1 MSRNL
6 FYIGLIHNNKHFI
19 NTAKQMTARVIGNI
33 DYASAYSD
41 WLLNKFIFENNF
53 EYIVL
58 KNLDTDVLKTINK
71 YNNNKLILWKE
82 LNLPILMN
90 YKNQKMNYQVCNENS
105 CRLSSNDFNE
115 LFQE

>member
-1 MSRNL
+1 MSKFLSENQLSWFQQIFLER
-6 FYIGLIHNNKHFI
+6 FG
-19 NTAKQMTARVIGNI
+19 V
-33 DYASAYSD
+33 
-41 WLLNKFIFENNF
+41 KFIFENNF